1 MSLGDFSLD
10 NVNSILVAEAGR
22 ISDDIHQKVI
32 NASAWIKLAPR
43 SQFPEE
49 MGDSINVLTWDRAL
63 PSSGLTWSAISNQA
77 AGTTT
82 SCVPSPGNISF
93 GKTVRSYGLE
103 GAALQSPKIC
113 VNDLRFAAK
122 RKDQLTAMFNI
133 LKYNTQWAW
142 ENHYRDKYT
151 ELAEHKLTIVA
162 GMSSVEGDPDA
173 FTIPADVTKIGKIN
187 QAVLDKIYL
196 RNLREG
202 VEPWGMENGRPVY
215 AVMCSPEAQEQ
226 LLFGLGV
233 QNIREDFRYSS
244 RVNELLAPLGVERS
258 YKGWYHLMDM
268 FPKRHNIADGDWV
281 EVLPFVEEA
290 ATSGNRWV
298 LNSAYETALYEDAV
312 VFCREACEFQVP
324 KPLTNPG
331 AGIKFDPVSY
341 MGDFRWSNIL
351 HETDNPDGTIGR
363 FRGVFQCATKPL
375 QPDVATVVRFRRC
388 GPVLSVT
395 DCDGELIEA

>member
-1 MSLGDFSLD
+1 MALEDFNLD

-22 ISDDIHQKVI
+22 ISDDIHQKVV
-32 NASAWIKLAPR
+32 NASAWIKLVSR

-49 MGDSINVLTWDRAL
+49 MGDTLNVLTWERAL
-63 PSSGLTWSAISNQA
+63 PSSGLTWGAISNQA

-82 SCVPSPGNISF
+82 SCTPTPGNIAF

-122 RKDQLTAMFNI
+122 RKEQLSAMFNI

-142 ENHYRDKYT
+142 ENYYRDKYT
-151 ELAEHKLTIVA
+151 SLAEHKLTIVA
-162 GMSSVEGDPDA
+162 GMTSVEGDPDE
-173 FTIPADVTKIGKIN
+173 FEIPADPTKIGKIN

-215 AVMCSPEAQEQ
+215 AIMCSPEAQEQ

-233 QNIREDFRYSS
+233 QNIREDFRYSN

-268 FPKRHNIADGDWV
+268 FPKRHNIVDDAWS
-281 EVLPFVEEA
+281 EVAPFVEEDT
-290 ATSGNRWV
+290 TSGKRWV
-298 LNSAYETALYEDAV
+298 LNALYESASYEDAA
-312 VFCREACEFQVP
+312 VFVREACDFQVP
-324 KPLTNPG
+324 KPLTAPG
-331 AGIKFDPVSY
+331 GGVKFDPVSY
-341 MGDFRWSNIL
+341 MGEFRWSNIL
-351 HETDNPDGTIGR
+351 HETENPDGTIGR
-363 FRGVFQCATKPL
+363 FRGVFQCAAKPL
-375 QPDVATVVRFRRC
+375 QPDVATVIRFRRC
-388 GPVLSVT
+388 GPVLTAT
-395 DCDGELIEA
+395 DCDGEVIAA